1 MHADDEAA
9 AAAAAAAIDPDSAD
23 AVRRRAK
30 SDGGGDPLEALTA
43 VLYTRLVYVAFFIQV
58 RLLGQIPYVGR
69 AASLVLSALIH
80 SCAAAALARARS
92 RRRRSHAARH
102 RLRFDCFEMHWGAR
116 GKGAVDKFD
125 EIERHWLFFFG
136 YGALLASLSLLLRF
150 WDLFAIRAV
159 LYPLYIANAPRA
171 RYEGYAVRRL
181 PVFQTVTF
189 ALNGGLTMAEL
200 QMREKR

>member
-1 MHADDEAA
+1 
-9 AAAAAAAIDPDSAD
+9 
-23 AVRRRAK
+23 
-30 SDGGGDPLEALTA
+30 
-43 VLYTRLVYVAFFIQV
+43 
-58 RLLGQIPYVGR
+58 
-69 AASLVLSALIH
+69 
-80 SCAAAALARARS
+80 
-92 RRRRSHAARH
+92 
-102 RLRFDCFEMHWGAR
+102 MHWGAR

-136 YGALLASLSLLLRF
+136 YGALLASLSLGLRF

-200 QMREKR
+200 QMRDRNS

>member
-9 AAAAAAAIDPDSAD
+9 AAAAAAAAIDPDSVD

-92 RRRRSHAARH
+92 RRRHAHAAA

-136 YGALLASLSLLLRF
+136 YGALLASLSLGLRF

>member
-1 MHADDEAA
+1 
-9 AAAAAAAIDPDSAD
+9 
-23 AVRRRAK
+23 
-30 SDGGGDPLEALTA
+30 
-43 VLYTRLVYVAFFIQV
+43 
-58 RLLGQIPYVGR
+58 
-69 AASLVLSALIH
+69 
-80 SCAAAALARARS
+80 
-92 RRRRSHAARH
+92 
-102 RLRFDCFEMHWGAR
+102 MHWGAR

-200 QMREKR
+200 QMREKREKFLTAPTPAARTVARCWATSRVYE

>member
-1 MHADDEAA
+1 
-9 AAAAAAAIDPDSAD
+9 
-23 AVRRRAK
+23 
-30 SDGGGDPLEALTA
+30 
-43 VLYTRLVYVAFFIQV
+43 
-58 RLLGQIPYVGR
+58 
-69 AASLVLSALIH
+69 
-80 SCAAAALARARS
+80 
-92 RRRRSHAARH
+92 
-102 RLRFDCFEMHWGAR
+102 MHWGAR

-136 YGALLASLSLLLRF
+136 YGALLASLSLGLRF

-189 ALNGGLTMAEL
+189 VLNGGLTMAEL
-200 QMREKR
+200 QMRDRNS

>member
-1 MHADDEAA
+1 MSTESALALERLQVFDQGHELILIEHTDVAHGPGRELQGLPK
-9 AAAAAAAIDPDSAD
+9 IVGDPVVH
-23 AVRRRAK
+23 VRRRAPHAPE
-30 SDGGGDPLEALTA
+30 GRRIEEAG
-43 VLYTRLVYVAFFIQV
+43 RGE
-58 RLLGQIPYVGR
+58 LL
-69 AASLVLSALIH
+69 
-80 SCAAAALARARS
+80 AAL
-92 RRRRSHAARH
+92 
-102 RLRFDCFEMHWGAR
+102 
-116 GKGAVDKFD
+116 D
-125 EIERHWLFFFG
+125 ER
-136 YGALLASLSLLLRF
+136 LASLSLGLRF